1 MEEEMLLAGERQ
13 PTNPFRFGGS
23 PFWWSSITTK
33 KKRQIEIAHV
43 ELFQSHRWQAFS
55 AVWIVHASL
64 KRGLN

>member
-13 PTNPFRFGGS
+13 TTNPFRFGGS
-23 PFWWSSITTK
+23 SFPGSSITTK

-55 AVWIVHASL
+55 AVWIVHPSL
-64 KRGLN
+64 MRGLN